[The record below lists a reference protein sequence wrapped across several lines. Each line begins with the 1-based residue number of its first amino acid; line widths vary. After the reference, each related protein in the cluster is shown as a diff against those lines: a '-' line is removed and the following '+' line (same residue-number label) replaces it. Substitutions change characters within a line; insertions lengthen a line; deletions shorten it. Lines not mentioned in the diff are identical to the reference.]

1 MKIDKVLNDVQNQ
14 IVQDTEGVVLVLAG
28 AGSGKTRV
36 LTHRVAYL
44 VEEKLVP
51 SHNILAI
58 TFTNKATNEMK
69 LRLDKQLGE
78 DHKVFVSTFHSL
90 CAYILRNDITN
101 LGYARNTFTIYDETD
116 QKRVIKRILTTL
128 GYDGDITEK
137 EALREIATAKQ
148 LGLTPDQYYVF
159 IKGQNKKADKI
170 YKIYSAYELHL
181 MNDNCLDFDDLLL
194 KTKAL
199 FENFPDIL
207 ERYQDWFR
215 YIHVDEFQDTN
226 PVQFRIIE
234 LLQGKHKN
242 LFVVGDDDQSIYGW
256 RGAEIDNILDF
267 DKHFENVK
275 IYKLEQNYRST
286 KPIIDVA
293 NNIIKNNVH
302 RREKVLFTE
311 QKGGAEVLF
320 NGLFSDKEEAR
331 WVVDRISNLKFKYGY
346 RNSDFAILVRK
357 SSISRN
363 FEDALNQYTMPYKLM
378 GGTRFLDRAEIKDV
392 ASYLNVL
399 HNPQDGQSLIRAM
412 RTPSKGIGEVTIT
425 KMLDYADKYNR
436 VNNANITLHDIVFG
450 IDNEHAEAI
459 SSRVA
464 NKVLEFKMMLMDM
477 QDKKLEE
484 GISLDSLVKFVIERA
499 KFKEAL
505 LSSSSEEDIS
515 RWENIQEFIVLV
527 RELIANKTIVTLD
540 DLIQRLSLVPENK
553 DELTDLDQ
561 VTIATVHAVKGL
573 EFKIVFIVAC
583 ETNVFPSVLSVE
595 EGRLEEER
603 RLMYVAAT
611 RAKERLLITWAG
623 SRWGFS
629 GMERATPSRFV
640 LEAQNRVI
648 IESHFAVEEE
658 GMELPTTLM
667 ENRAKQIIAQVKS
680 APKIADKEKLGKYAK
695 GVRVKHRLYG
705 EGEIILITGSD
716 SAPLLTIDF
725 GDFGIKKFDAL
736 VAKLDII

>member
-436 VNNANITLHDIVFG
+436 ANNANITLHDIVFG
-450 IDNEHAEAI
+450 IDNEHADAI

-573 EFKIVFIVAC
+573 EFKVVFIVAC

>member
-137 EALREIATAKQ
+137 EALREIANAKQ

-573 EFKIVFIVAC
+573 EFKVVFIVAC

>member
-137 EALREIATAKQ
+137 EALREIANAKQ

-450 IDNEHAEAI
+450 IDNEHADAI

-573 EFKIVFIVAC
+573 EFKVVFIVAC

-680 APKIADKEKLGKYAK
+680 APKIADKEKLGEYAK